1 MEASPCRDV
10 RFFLVLTIACYVK
23 TRAVAKSNGPF
34 YMAKAKGYQK
44 LITFSKVPTPIQAGC
59 RSL

>member
-34 YMAKAKGYQK
+34 YMAKSKRLSKIDNLLKGPGPD
-44 LITFSKVPTPIQAGC
+44 SVGV
-59 RSL
+59 